1 MNGYSVSIDRL
12 RALIGRQLDH
22 AGHRCEVL
30 EILEEEQ
37 AVVLCCL
44 SGDTVIQADQHGE
57 PRRRVPETYTI
68 PVFGPDGDYDERFL
82 ALGLLDF
89 LAGDAG

>member
-1 MNGYSVSIDRL
+1 MNTPRIPVERL
-12 RALIGRQLDH
+12 RALIGRRLVH

-37 AVVLCCL
+37 AIVLCCL

-57 PRRRVPETYTI
+57 PHRRVPETHTI
-68 PVFGPDGDYDERFL
+68 PVYGPDGHYDERFL
-82 ALGLLDF
+82 TLGLLEF
-89 LAGDAG
+89 IR